1 VNQIGFCSFIFNL
14 ISGNWKHIYEIFQY
28 LLTMFEF
35 VKPDKSC
42 LMSSSIF
49 SEETGLKIHSR
60 CYVLG
65 SSLLH

>member
-1 VNQIGFCSFIFNL
+1 LVSVLLYL
-14 ISGNWKHIYEIFQY
+14 ISGNWKHIYAIFQY

-49 SEETGLKIHSR
+49 GEEMVENAKQMPRSW
-60 CYVLG
+60 
-65 SSLLH
+65 